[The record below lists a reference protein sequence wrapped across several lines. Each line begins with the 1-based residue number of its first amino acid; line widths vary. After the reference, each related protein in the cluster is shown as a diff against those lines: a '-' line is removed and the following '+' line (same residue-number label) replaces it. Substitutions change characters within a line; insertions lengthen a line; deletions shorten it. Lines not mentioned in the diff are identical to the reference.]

1 MEATVPAVMCSIC
14 CEEKPPVELCTCNAM
29 EDKRICEDCAVAL
42 HDGCGNMMC
51 NCYGYKC
58 AFCRATDK
66 TPKAWTENSAKY
78 WKRRATD
85 LAARLEECAVEI
97 TVRDTEVIRMRVQQ
111 HALNRQLSGGTN
123 GVHLFMN
130 Q

>member
-1 MEATVPAVMCSIC
+1 MDPAVMCSIC

-42 HDGCGNMMC
+42 HDGCDVALC
-51 NCYGYKC
+51 NCYGYRC
-58 AFCRATDK
+58 AFCRVTDK
-66 TPKAWTENSAKY
+66 TPKAWTENSALY

-85 LAARLEECAVEI
+85 LASRLEDCAVVI
-97 TVRDTEVIRMRVQQ
+97 TNMTTQVVDLQEQSRE
-111 HALNRQLSGGTN
+111 LERQLSGKRN
-123 GVHLFMN
+123 GIHLFMN